1 MYWGLISRIKG
12 GTDINISG
20 DIYHN
25 RGDGHY
31 VRGYGHYVRGT
42 DILSGIIDGGNCYH
56 KRGGRTSGEGRMDI
70 I

>member
-1 MYWGLISRIKG
+1 MYWGVISRIKG

-42 DILSGIIDGGNCYH
+42 DILSGIIDGGN
-56 KRGGRTSGEGRMDI
+56 
-70 I
+70 